1 MFRPRSV
8 IPRQYID
15 SSILSGDVYVP
26 RATLRDGVAIPTVPR
41 AISGELWETEPL
53 GESTTMSSLAPLDPQ
68 EALRLLEKVWFRL
81 GFCMFQIYQTID
93 GT

>member
-1 MFRPRSV
+1 MFRPRSI

-41 AISGELWETEPL
+41 TISGEIWETEPP
-53 GESTTMSSLAPLDPQ
+53 GESTTMSSPTPLDPQ
-68 EALRLLEKVWFRL
+68 EALRLLKKVWLRL
-81 GFCMFQIYQTID
+81 GFCTFQIYQTID